1 VYHERL
7 ALNSVDKDRF
17 SHTYRIRPVSSEKIA
32 PLVAAIPH
40 MERYEQALR
49 SSIDAFMAQ
58 MATGTIDFDTFV
70 KNRMHLAIASKG
82 KDAYFRRLDENF
94 NVLISANLSQLH
106 SVTARLANAQ
116 QNFRLFSMLMTAGT
130 LLVVGWL
137 ASRMVVRAKR
147 ETKRLSQQLFTDSLT
162 QLGSRKAL
170 EMKQFG
176 PYSVVYMVDI
186 DNFSD
191 TNSLYGNATG
201 DQLLQAVAT
210 RIRRHCHSCSLHRFG
225 GDIFAMMAPDLRET
239 GLSIKKRIRF
249 IEEVLEGKAF
259 QIGEQKIQVGVTI
272 GVGVGADAVAQAM
285 MALDIA
291 KVEKKPYKIYSRRNK
306 HTRTIEEN
314 LQWHK
319 RIQEALKHDRVVPFA
334 QPIVDANGRIMHC
347 ECLMRIAEETPEGT
361 RYIPPMYLDAAKQLK
376 LYPRLSKSMIEKSF
390 KAFADGGS
398 FSINLSYLDIK
409 EPTMKLFLEE
419 LIVTYQAQGRVTF
432 ELLEH
437 ESLEDF
443 DLVSQFLT
451 SFKALGV
458 KIAIDDFGSNYSNLM
473 EIIRFRPNYLKIDGS
488 VISNI
493 APGNDAYV
501 AVDSIVQFAHRLGIK
516 TVAEFVADRATF
528 MICRDLGIDLFQGY
542 YFAKPMPAE
551 EAIVL
556 GRNDVILPLPVSD
569 EENRT

>member
-1 VYHERL
+1 
-7 ALNSVDKDRF
+7 
-17 SHTYRIRPVSSEKIA
+17 
-32 PLVAAIPH
+32 

-70 KNRMHLAIASKG
+70 KNRMRLAIGSKG

-94 NVLISANLSQLH
+94 NALISTNLSQLH
-106 SVTARLANAQ
+106 SVTAQLANAQ

-137 ASRMVVRAKR
+137 AGLMVVRAKR

-191 TNSLYGNATG
+191 TNSLYGNAIG
-201 DQLLQAVAT
+201 DQLLQAVAI
-210 RIRRHCHSCSLHRFG
+210 RIRRHCHPCSLHRFG

-239 GLSIKKRIRF
+239 GLSIKNRIRF

-272 GVGVGADAVAQAM
+272 GVGVGVDAVAQAM

-291 KVEKKPYKIYSRRNK
+291 KAEKKPYKIYSRRNK

-334 QPIVDANGRIMHC
+334 QPIVDVRGHVSHL
-347 ECLMRIAEETPEGT
+347 ECLMRIAEPASDGIV
-361 RYIPPMYLDAAKQLK
+361 YVPPTFLDTAKQIK
-376 LYPRLSKSMIEKSF
+376 LYPKLSKMMIQKSF
-390 KAFADGGS
+390 EAFAHGGA

-409 EPTMKLFLEE
+409 EATMKPFLEE
-419 LIVTYQAQGRVTF
+419 LIVRYGAQGRVTF

-443 DLVSQFLT
+443 EKVKQFLE
-451 SFKALGV
+451 SFKSLGV
-458 KIAIDDFGSNYSNLM
+458 KIAIDDFGSHYSNLM
-473 EIIRFRPNYLKIDGS
+473 EIIRFRPDHLKIDGS
-488 VISNI
+488 VISNM

-501 AVDSIVQFAHRLGIK
+501 AVESIVQFAHRLGIK

-528 MICRDLGIDLFQGY
+528 MMCRDLGIDLFQGY
-542 YFAKPMPAE
+542 YFAPPMPMDDALKLE
-551 EAIVL
+551 Q
-556 GRNDVILPLPVSD
+556 NDVVLPID
-569 EENRT
+569 IEA